1 MSDRAVLFVDGNNWY
16 HSLSA
21 IGLADLGRLDYSK
34 ISRKLLGPRVWV
46 ATRYYIGQVQQRGG
60 GRLYAEQRRFLDAL
74 RSDDS
79 RISVHLGRLE
89 RRFLKSGAAVEL
101 RGYLASLPFRIQEG
115 VFRDLMGIAKGHETV
130 EVTVEK
136 AVDVMLAVDMVKLA
150 ERDQLDAAYL
160 LSADGDYTPVGES
173 LREAGKKV
181 YAVSPSYGVQLA
193 GTVDAFIRVRAD
205 WFSDCYR

>member
-1 MSDRAVLFVDGNNWY
+1 
-16 HSLSA
+16 
-21 IGLADLGRLDYSK
+21 
-34 ISRKLLGPRVWV
+34 
-46 ATRYYIGQVQQRGG
+46 
-60 GRLYAEQRRFLDAL
+60 
-74 RSDDS
+74 
-79 RISVHLGRLE
+79 
-89 RRFLKSGAAVEL
+89 
-101 RGYLASLPFRIQEG
+101 
-115 VFRDLMGIAKGHETV
+115 MGIAKRHETV

-160 LSADGDYTPVGES
+160 LSADGDYTPVVES

-193 GTVDAFIRVRAD
+193 GTVDAFIRVRPD